1 MMFFNK
7 ETVVVNP
14 RADRDLLL
22 NTSATIPFYISE
34 VISNSQIEA
43 VYVQAYN
50 KELKNITILTAFEE
64 ISENTNGDYEF
75 TYTPLTVSRDTL
87 HFRFKV
93 LVNENEHIID
103 SPSFSVL
110 ATGVV

>member
-1 MMFFNK
+1 MFFNK

-14 RADRDLLL
+14 RADRELLL
-22 NTSATIPFYISE
+22 NTPATIPFYISE

-43 VYVQAYN
+43 VHVQAFN
-50 KELKNITILTAFEE
+50 KDLKTITILTPFEE
-64 ISENTNGDYEF
+64 ISENTNNDYEF
-75 TYTPLTVSRDTL
+75 TYTPLTVSKDTL
-87 HFRFKV
+87 YFRFKV
-93 LVNENEHIID
+93 LVNDNEHIID